1 MPWVFH
7 LRVNEL
13 GYAFGMPLFLDS
25 FWRALVYCLMPRV
38 MLLSLLPL
46 AMLLVLSV
54 SWGYFY
60 WSPTQE
66 WVREILASWQV
77 LQGMMDWLQDKGAAE
92 LQAVMVPL
100 VVIFAITP
108 VLVVISLL
116 AVSLMMTPALVD
128 LVVQRRFAHLAL
140 KHGGTTLTSLVW
152 TVGSTVIAMGAMVI
166 TLPLWAVPPLMFI
179 LPPLIWGWLS
189 YRVMVFD
196 ALVNHASRDERLAI
210 GRQHR
215 AGLLTIGVLTGYLGA
230 LPSLVWAS
238 GAVFAAAFL
247 VLIPLAIWIY
257 ALVFAFTSLWFAH
270 YSLAALE
277 ALRAESGTVVMGA
290 LVPLPEVASADD
302 PINPPRPPFG

>member
-1 MPWVFH
+1 M
-7 LRVNEL
+7 R
-13 GYAFGMPLFLDS
+13 LFLDS
-25 FWRALVYCLMPRV
+25 FWRALAYCLMPRV

-60 WSPTQE
+60 WSPTQD
-66 WVREILASWQV
+66 WVREMLASWQV
-77 LQGMMDWLQDKGAAE
+77 LQGMLDWLQDNGAGE

-108 VLVVISLL
+108 ILVVISLL

-140 KHGGTTLTSLVW
+140 KHGGTTLTSLAW
-152 TVGSTVIAMGAMVI
+152 TVGSTVIAIVAMVI
-166 TLPLWAVPPLMFI
+166 SLPLWAVPPLMFI
-179 LPPLIWGWLS
+179 VPPLIWGWLS

-196 ALVNHASRDERLAI
+196 TLVSHASREERLAI

-215 AGLLTIGVLTGYLGA
+215 MGLLTIGVLTGYMGA

-257 ALVFAFTSLWFAH
+257 TLVFAFTSLWFTH

-277 ALRAESGTVVMGA
+277 ALRAESDTVVMGA
-290 LVPLPEVASADD
+290 SVPLPTVALADD
-302 PINPPRPPFG
+302 SSSPPSPPPSV

>member
-1 MPWVFH
+1 M
-7 LRVNEL
+7 R
-13 GYAFGMPLFLDS
+13 LFLDS
-25 FWRALVYCLMPRV
+25 FWRALAYCLMPRV
-38 MLLSLLPL
+38 MVLSLLPL

-60 WSPTQE
+60 WSPTQD
-66 WVREILASWQV
+66 WVRDMLASWQV
-77 LQGMMDWLQDKGAAE
+77 LQGMMDWLHDNGAGE

-108 VLVVISLL
+108 ILVVISLL

-179 LPPLIWGWLS
+179 VPPLIWGWLS

-196 ALVNHASRDERLAI
+196 ALVSHASREERLAI

-215 AGLLTIGVLTGYLGA
+215 IWLLMIGVLTGYLGA
-230 LPSLVWAS
+230 LPSIVWAS

-247 VLIPLAIWIY
+247 VLIPMAIWIY
-257 ALVFAFTSLWFAH
+257 ALVFAFTSLWFTH
-270 YSLAALE
+270 YSLGALE

-290 LVPLPEVASADD
+290 SVPLPTLASDD
-302 PINPPRPPFG
+302 DSSTPTPPSP

>member
-1 MPWVFH
+1 M
-7 LRVNEL
+7 R
-13 GYAFGMPLFLDS
+13 LFLDS
-25 FWRALVYCLMPRV
+25 FWRALAYCLMPRV

-60 WSPTQE
+60 WAPTQD
-66 WVREILASWQV
+66 WVRDMLASWQV
-77 LQGMMDWLQDKGAAE
+77 LQGMLDWLQDKGAGE
-92 LQAVMVPL
+92 LQAVVIPL

-108 VLVVISLL
+108 ILVVISLL

-140 KHGGTTLTSLVW
+140 KHGGTTVTSLVW
-152 TVGSTVIAMGAMVI
+152 TIGSTLAALVAMVI
-166 TLPLWAVPPLMFI
+166 TLPLWAIPPLMFI
-179 LPPLIWGWLS
+179 VPPLIWGWLS
-189 YRVMVFD
+189 YRVMVYD
-196 ALVNHASRDERLAI
+196 ALVVHASREERLTI

-215 AGLLTIGVLTGYLGA
+215 IWLLMIGVLTGYMGA

-247 VLIPLAIWIY
+247 VLVPLAIWIY
-257 ALVFAFTSLWFAH
+257 ALVFAFTSLWFTH
-270 YSLAALE
+270 YSLGALE

-290 LVPLPEVASADD
+290 SVPLPTVASEDD
-302 PINPPRPPFG
+302 PSTSTPPNL

>member
-1 MPWVFH
+1 
-7 LRVNEL
+7 
-13 GYAFGMPLFLDS
+13 MPLLLDS
-25 FWRALVYCLMPRV
+25 FWRALAYCLMPRV

-66 WVREILASWQV
+66 WVREMLASWQV

-140 KHGGTTLTSLVW
+140 KHGGSTLTSLVW

-196 ALVNHASRDERLAI
+196 ALVNHASREERLAI

-215 AGLLTIGVLTGYLGA
+215 AALLTIGVLTGYLGA

-277 ALRAESGTVVMGA
+277 ALRAESDTVVMGA

-302 PINPPRPPFG
+302 PSSPPHPPIV

>member
-1 MPWVFH
+1 M
-7 LRVNEL
+7 R
-13 GYAFGMPLFLDS
+13 LFLDS
-25 FWRALVYCLMPRV
+25 FWRAAAYCLMPRV
-38 MLLSLLPL
+38 MVLSLLPL

-60 WSPTQE
+60 WAPTQD
-66 WVREILASWQV
+66 WVREMLASWQV
-77 LQGMMDWLQDKGAAE
+77 LQGILDWLQDNGAGE

-108 VLVVISLL
+108 ILVIISLL

-140 KHGGTTLTSLVW
+140 KHGGTALTSLAW
-152 TVGSTVIAMGAMVI
+152 TVGSTVIAVVAMLI

-179 LPPLIWGWLS
+179 IPPLIWGWLS

-196 ALVNHASRDERLAI
+196 TLVLHASREERLAI
-210 GRQHR
+210 GREHR
-215 AGLLTIGVLTGYLGA
+215 IWLLLIGVLTGYLGA

-257 ALVFAFTSLWFAH
+257 ALVFAFTSLWFSH
-270 YSLAALE
+270 YSLGALE

-290 LVPLPEVASADD
+290 SVPLPAVASADD
-302 PINPPRPPFG
+302 PSTPPSL

>member
-1 MPWVFH
+1 M
-7 LRVNEL
+7 R
-13 GYAFGMPLFLDS
+13 LFLDS
-25 FWRALVYCLMPRV
+25 FWRALAYCLMPRV

-60 WSPTQE
+60 WSPTQD
-66 WVREILASWQV
+66 WGRDMLSSWQL
-77 LQGMMDWLQDKGAAE
+77 LQGMMDWLQDNGAGE

-108 VLVVISLL
+108 ILVVISLL

-128 LVVQRRFAHLAL
+128 LVVHRRFAHLAL
-140 KHGGTTLTSLVW
+140 KRGGTTWTSLAW
-152 TVGSTVIAMGAMVI
+152 TVGSTAIALVAMLI
-166 TLPLWAVPPLMFI
+166 SLPLWVVPPLMFI
-179 LPPLIWGWLS
+179 VPPLIWGWLS

-196 ALVNHASRDERLAI
+196 ALVLHASREERLTI

-215 AGLLTIGVLTGYLGA
+215 IWLLMIGVLTGYMGA

-257 ALVFAFTSLWFAH
+257 ALVFAFTSLWFTH

-290 LVPLPEVASADD
+290 SVPLPTVASDDD
-302 PINPPRPPFG
+302 PSNFTNPSI

>member
-1 MPWVFH
+1 M
-7 LRVNEL
+7 R
-13 GYAFGMPLFLDS
+13 LFFDS
-25 FWRALVYCLMPRV
+25 FWRAFAYCLMPRV
-38 MLLSLLPL
+38 MVLSLLPL

-60 WSPTQE
+60 WSPTQD
-66 WVREILASWQV
+66 WVREMLASWQV
-77 LQGMMDWLQDKGAAE
+77 LQGMLDWLQEQGAGE
-92 LQAVMVPL
+92 LQAVVIPL

-108 VLVVISLL
+108 ILVIISLL

-140 KHGGTTLTSLVW
+140 KRGGTTLTSLAW
-152 TVGSTVIAMGAMVI
+152 TVGSTIIAMVAMVI
-166 TLPLWAVPPLMFI
+166 SLPLWAVPPLMFI
-179 LPPLIWGWLS
+179 VPPLIWGWLS

-196 ALVNHASRDERLAI
+196 ALVLHASREERLAI

-215 AGLLTIGVLTGYLGA
+215 IPLLMIGVLTGYMGA
-230 LPSLVWAS
+230 FPSLVWAS

-257 ALVFAFTSLWFAH
+257 ALVFAFTSLWFTH
-270 YSLAALE
+270 YSLGALE

-290 LVPLPEVASADD
+290 SVPLPTVALDDD
-302 PINPPRPPFG
+302 PTSPPQQPPIV

>member
-1 MPWVFH
+1 M
-7 LRVNEL
+7 R
-13 GYAFGMPLFLDS
+13 LFFDS
-25 FWRALVYCLMPRV
+25 FWRAFAYCLMPRV
-38 MLLSLLPL
+38 MVLSLLPL
-46 AMLLVLSV
+46 AMLLVLSL

-60 WSPTQE
+60 WSPTQD
-66 WVREILASWQV
+66 WVRDMLASWQV
-77 LQGMMDWLQDKGAAE
+77 LQGMLEWLQDQGAGE
-92 LQAVMVPL
+92 LQAVVIPL

-108 VLVVISLL
+108 ILVIISLL

-140 KHGGTTLTSLVW
+140 KHGGTTLTSLAW

-179 LPPLIWGWLS
+179 VPPLIWGWLS

-196 ALVNHASRDERLAI
+196 ALVTHASREERLAI

-215 AGLLTIGVLTGYLGA
+215 IWLLMIGVLTGYLGA
-230 LPSLVWAS
+230 LPSIVWAS

-257 ALVFAFTSLWFAH
+257 ALVFAFTSLWFTH
-270 YSLAALE
+270 YSLGALE

-290 LVPLPEVASADD
+290 SVPLPTLASADD
-302 PINPPRPPFG
+302 SNTPTPPSL

>member
-1 MPWVFH
+1 M
-7 LRVNEL
+7 R
-13 GYAFGMPLFLDS
+13 LFLDS
-25 FWRALVYCLMPRV
+25 FWRAFAYCLMPRV

-60 WSPTQE
+60 WAPTQD
-66 WVREILASWQV
+66 WVRDMLASWQM
-77 LQGMMDWLQDKGAAE
+77 LQGMMDWLQENGAGE

-108 VLVVISLL
+108 VLVVVSLL
-116 AVSLMMTPALVD
+116 AVSLMMSPALVE
-128 LVVQRRFAHLAL
+128 LVVQRRFAHLAV
-140 KHGGTTLTSLVW
+140 KRGGTTLTSLAW
-152 TVGSTVIAMGAMVI
+152 TVGSTCVALVAMLI
-166 TLPLWAVPPLMFI
+166 SLPLWVVPPLMFVV
-179 LPPLIWGWLS
+179 PPLIWGWLS

-196 ALVNHASRDERLAI
+196 ALVNHASREERLAI

-215 AGLLTIGVLTGYLGA
+215 LPLLLIGVLTGYLGA

-247 VLIPLAIWIY
+247 VLIPMAIWIY

-290 LVPLPEVASADD
+290 SVPLPTVALGDD
-302 PINPPRPPFG
+302 SNSNISTPSQPPSI

>member
-1 MPWVFH
+1 M
-7 LRVNEL
+7 R
-13 GYAFGMPLFLDS
+13 LFLDS
-25 FWRALVYCLMPRV
+25 FWRALAYCLMPRV

-60 WSPTQE
+60 WAPTQD
-66 WVREILASWQV
+66 WVRDMLASWQL
-77 LQGMMDWLQDKGAAE
+77 LQGMLDWLQDNGAGE

-108 VLVVISLL
+108 ILVLISLL
-116 AVSLMMTPALVD
+116 AVSFMMTPALVD

-140 KHGGTTLTSLVW
+140 KHGGTTLTSLAW
-152 TVGSTVIAMGAMVI
+152 TMGSTVIALVAMVI
-166 TLPLWAVPPLMFI
+166 SLPLWVVPPLMFI
-179 LPPLIWGWLS
+179 VPPLIWGWLS

-196 ALVNHASRDERLAI
+196 ALVVHASREERLTI

-215 AGLLTIGVLTGYLGA
+215 IWLLLIGVLTGYMGA

-257 ALVFAFTSLWFAH
+257 ALVFAFTSLWFTH
-270 YSLAALE
+270 YSLGALE
-277 ALRAESGTVVMGA
+277 ALRAQTGTVVMGA
-290 LVPLPEVASADD
+290 SVPVPAVASPDD
-302 PINPPRPPFG
+302 SNKISTSH

>member
-1 MPWVFH
+1 M
-7 LRVNEL
+7 R
-13 GYAFGMPLFLDS
+13 LFLDS
-25 FWRALVYCLMPRV
+25 FWRAFAYCLMPRV

-60 WSPTQE
+60 WEPTQD
-66 WVREILASWQV
+66 WVRNMLASWQV
-77 LQGMMDWLQDKGAAE
+77 LQGMLDWLQDKGAGE
-92 LQAVMVPL
+92 LQAVVIPL

-108 VLVVISLL
+108 ILVVISLL

-140 KHGGTTLTSLVW
+140 KHGGTTLTSLAW
-152 TVGSTVIAMGAMVI
+152 TVVSTVMAMVAMLI

-179 LPPLIWGWLS
+179 VPPLIWGWLS

-196 ALVNHASRDERLAI
+196 ALVTHASREERITI
-210 GRQHR
+210 GRRHR
-215 AGLLTIGVLTGYLGA
+215 IWLLLIGTLTGYLGA
-230 LPSLVWAS
+230 LPSIVWAS

-257 ALVFAFTSLWFAH
+257 TLVFAFTSLWFTH
-270 YSLAALE
+270 YSLGALE
-277 ALRAESGTVVMGA
+277 ALRAESDTVVMGA
-290 LVPLPEVASADD
+290 SVPLPTVASEDD
-302 PINPPRPPFG
+302 PSTPTSPSL

>member
-1 MPWVFH
+1 
-7 LRVNEL
+7 
-13 GYAFGMPLFLDS
+13 MPLFLDS
-25 FWRALVYCLMPRV
+25 FWRALAYCLMPRV

-46 AMLLVLSV
+46 AMLLVLSL

-60 WSPTQE
+60 WSPTQD
-66 WVREILASWQV
+66 WVREMLASWQV
-77 LQGMMDWLQDKGAAE
+77 LQGMMDWLQDNGAAE
-92 LQAVMVPL
+92 LQSVMVPL

-108 VLVVISLL
+108 ILVVVSLL

-140 KHGGTTLTSLVW
+140 KHGGTTVTSLVW
-152 TVGSTVIAMGAMVI
+152 TIGSTLAALVAMVI

-179 LPPLIWGWLS
+179 VPPLIWGWLS
-189 YRVMVFD
+189 YRVMVYD
-196 ALVNHASRDERLAI
+196 ALVVHASREERIEI

-215 AGLLTIGVLTGYLGA
+215 VGLLMVGVLTGYLGA

-257 ALVFAFTSLWFAH
+257 ALVFAFTSLWFTH
-270 YSLAALE
+270 YSLGALE

-290 LVPLPEVASADD
+290 SVPLPTVALANDSSS
-302 PINPPRPPFG
+302 PTPPSI

>member
-1 MPWVFH
+1 M
-7 LRVNEL
+7 R
-13 GYAFGMPLFLDS
+13 LFLDS
-25 FWRALVYCLMPRV
+25 FWRALAYCLMPRV

-60 WSPTQE
+60 WTPTQD
-66 WVREILASWQV
+66 WVRDMLASWQL
-77 LQGMMDWLQDKGAAE
+77 LQGMMDWLQDNGAGE

-108 VLVVISLL
+108 ILVVISLL
-116 AVSLMMTPALVD
+116 AVSFMMTPALVD

-140 KHGGTTLTSLVW
+140 KHGGTTLTSLAW
-152 TVGSTVIAMGAMVI
+152 TVGSTVIALLAMVI
-166 TLPLWAVPPLMFI
+166 SLPLWVVPPLMFI
-179 LPPLIWGWLS
+179 VPPLIWGWLS

-196 ALVNHASRDERLAI
+196 ALVVHASREERLTI

-215 AGLLTIGVLTGYLGA
+215 LWLLMIGVLTGYLGA

-257 ALVFAFTSLWFAH
+257 ALVFAFTSLWFTH
-270 YSLAALE
+270 YSLGALE
-277 ALRAESGTVVMGA
+277 ALRAQVDTVVMGA
-290 LVPLPEVASADD
+290 SVPVPTVASQDD
-302 PINPPRPPFG
+302 SSTSTHPSI

>member
-1 MPWVFH
+1 M
-7 LRVNEL
+7 R
-13 GYAFGMPLFLDS
+13 LFLDS
-25 FWRALVYCLMPRV
+25 FWRALAYCLMPRV

-60 WSPTQE
+60 WAPTQD
-66 WVREILASWQV
+66 WVRDMLATWQV
-77 LQGMMDWLQDKGAAE
+77 LQGMLDWLQANGAGE

-108 VLVVISLL
+108 ILVVISLL

-140 KHGGTTLTSLVW
+140 KHGGTAWTSLAW
-152 TVGSTVIAMGAMVI
+152 TVGSTLIALLAMLI

-179 LPPLIWGWLS
+179 IPPIIWGWLS

-196 ALVNHASRDERLAI
+196 ALVAHASREERLTI
-210 GRQHR
+210 GREHR
-215 AGLLTIGVLTGYLGA
+215 IGLLMIGVLTGYLGA
-230 LPSLVWAS
+230 LPSVIWAS

-257 ALVFAFTSLWFAH
+257 AVVFAFTSLWFTH
-270 YSLAALE
+270 YSLGALE
-277 ALRAESGTVVMGA
+277 ALRAQTGTVVMGA
-290 LVPLPEVASADD
+290 SVPVPAVASPDD
-302 PINPPRPPFG
+302 SNNISTSH

>member
-1 MPWVFH
+1 M
-7 LRVNEL
+7 R
-13 GYAFGMPLFLDS
+13 LFLDS
-25 FWRALVYCLMPRV
+25 FWRALAYCLMPRV
-38 MLLSLLPL
+38 MVLSLLPL

-60 WSPTQE
+60 WSPTQD
-66 WVREILASWQV
+66 WVREMLASWQV
-77 LQGMMDWLQDKGAAE
+77 LQGMMDWLQDNGAGE

-108 VLVVISLL
+108 ILVVISLL

-140 KHGGTTLTSLVW
+140 KHGGTTLTSLAW
-152 TVGSTVIAMGAMVI
+152 TVGSTLIATLAMLI
-166 TLPLWAVPPLMFI
+166 SLPLWAVPPLMFI
-179 LPPLIWGWLS
+179 VPPLIWGWLS

-196 ALVNHASRDERLAI
+196 ALVMHASREERLAI

-215 AGLLTIGVLTGYLGA
+215 LWLLLIGVLTGYLGA

-247 VLIPLAIWIY
+247 VLIPAAIWIY
-257 ALVFAFTSLWFAH
+257 AFVFAFTSLWFTH

-290 LVPLPEVASADD
+290 SVPLPTVVSADD
-302 PINPPRPPFG
+302 SSTPPSL

>member
-1 MPWVFH
+1 M
-7 LRVNEL
+7 R
-13 GYAFGMPLFLDS
+13 LFLDS
-25 FWRALVYCLMPRV
+25 FWRALAYCLMPRV

-60 WSPTQE
+60 WSPTQD
-66 WVREILASWQV
+66 WVREMLASWQV

-116 AVSLMMTPALVD
+116 AVSLMMTPGLVD

-140 KHGGTTLTSLVW
+140 KHGGTTLTSLAW
-152 TVGSTVIAMGAMVI
+152 TVGSTVIAMVAMLI
-166 TLPLWAVPPLMFI
+166 SLPLWAVPPLMFVV
-179 LPPLIWGWLS
+179 PPLIWGWLS

-196 ALVNHASRDERLAI
+196 ALVNHASREERLAI
-210 GRQHR
+210 GRKHR
-215 AGLLTIGVLTGYLGA
+215 MGLLTIGVLTGYMGA

-257 ALVFAFTSLWFAH
+257 ALVFAFTSLWFTH
-270 YSLAALE
+270 YSLGALE

-290 LVPLPEVASADD
+290 SVPLPTVAFDNDSNT
-302 PINPPRPPFG
+302 PTHPSI

>member
-1 MPWVFH
+1 M
-7 LRVNEL
+7 R
-13 GYAFGMPLFLDS
+13 LFLDS
-25 FWRALVYCLMPRV
+25 FWRALAYCLMPRV

-60 WSPTQE
+60 WAPTQD
-66 WVREILASWQV
+66 WVRDMLASWQL
-77 LQGMMDWLQDKGAAE
+77 LQGMLDWLQDNGAGE

-108 VLVVISLL
+108 ILVVISLL
-116 AVSLMMTPALVD
+116 AVSFMMTPALVD

-140 KHGGTTLTSLVW
+140 KHGGTTLTSLAW
-152 TVGSTVIAMGAMVI
+152 TVGSTVIALVAMVI
-166 TLPLWAVPPLMFI
+166 SLPLWVVPPLMFI
-179 LPPLIWGWLS
+179 VPPLIWGWLS

-196 ALVNHASRDERLAI
+196 ALVVHASREERLTI

-215 AGLLTIGVLTGYLGA
+215 IWLLLIGVLTGYMGA

-257 ALVFAFTSLWFAH
+257 ALVFAFTSLWFTH
-270 YSLAALE
+270 YSLGALE
-277 ALRAESGTVVMGA
+277 ALRAQTGTVVMGA
-290 LVPLPEVASADD
+290 SVPVPAVASPDD
-302 PINPPRPPFG
+302 SNKISTSH

>member
-1 MPWVFH
+1 M
-7 LRVNEL
+7 R
-13 GYAFGMPLFLDS
+13 LFLDS
-25 FWRALVYCLMPRV
+25 FWRAFAYCLMPRV

-60 WSPTQE
+60 WSPTQD
-66 WVREILASWQV
+66 WVRDMLASWQV
-77 LQGMMDWLQDKGAAE
+77 LQGMLDWLQDKGAGE
-92 LQAVMVPL
+92 LQAVVIPL

-108 VLVVISLL
+108 ILVVISLL

-140 KHGGTTLTSLVW
+140 KHGGTTVTSLVW
-152 TVGSTVIAMGAMVI
+152 TIGSTLAALVAMVI
-166 TLPLWAVPPLMFI
+166 TLPLWAIPPLMFI
-179 LPPLIWGWLS
+179 VPPLIWGWLS
-189 YRVMVFD
+189 YRVMVYD
-196 ALVNHASRDERLAI
+196 ALVVHASREERLTI

-215 AGLLTIGVLTGYLGA
+215 IWLLMIGVLTGYMGA

-257 ALVFAFTSLWFAH
+257 ALVFAFTSLWFTH
-270 YSLAALE
+270 YSLGALE

-290 LVPLPEVASADD
+290 SVPLPTVASEDE
-302 PINPPRPPFG
+302 PSTSTPPSL

>member
-1 MPWVFH
+1 M
-7 LRVNEL
+7 R
-13 GYAFGMPLFLDS
+13 LFLDS
-25 FWRALVYCLMPRV
+25 FWRALAYCLMPRV

-60 WSPTQE
+60 WSPTQD
-66 WVREILASWQV
+66 WVREMLASWQV
-77 LQGMMDWLQDKGAAE
+77 LQGMLDWLQDNGAGE

-108 VLVVISLL
+108 ILVVVSLL
-116 AVSLMMTPALVD
+116 AVSLMMTPALVN

-140 KHGGTTLTSLVW
+140 KHGGTTLTSLAW
-152 TVGSTVIAMGAMVI
+152 TVGSTLIAMVAMLV

-179 LPPLIWGWLS
+179 VPPLIWGWLS

-196 ALVNHASRDERLAI
+196 ALVLHASREERLAI

-215 AGLLTIGVLTGYLGA
+215 IWLLLIGVLTGYMGA

-270 YSLAALE
+270 YSLTALE
-277 ALRAESGTVVMGA
+277 ALRAESDTVVMGA
-290 LVPLPEVASADD
+290 SVPLPTVALQNDSSTFQ
-302 PINPPRPPFG
+302 PPSV

>member
-1 MPWVFH
+1 MH
-7 LRVNEL
+7 
-13 GYAFGMPLFLDS
+13 LFLDS
-25 FWRALVYCLMPRV
+25 FWRALAYCLMPRV

-60 WSPTQE
+60 WSPTQD
-66 WVREILASWQV
+66 WVREMLASWQV
-77 LQGMMDWLQDKGAAE
+77 LQGMMDWLQDKGASE

-108 VLVVISLL
+108 ILVVISLL

-128 LVVQRRFAHLAL
+128 LVVERRFAHLAL
-140 KHGGTTLTSLVW
+140 KRGGTTLTSLVW

-179 LPPLIWGWLS
+179 VPPLIWGWLS

-196 ALVNHASRDERLAI
+196 ALVNHASREERLAI

-215 AGLLTIGVLTGYLGA
+215 VALLTIGVLTGYMGA
-230 LPSLVWAS
+230 FPSLVWAS

-270 YSLAALE
+270 YSLGALE

-302 PINPPRPPFG
+302 SSSPPPPPIA

>member
-1 MPWVFH
+1 M
-7 LRVNEL
+7 R
-13 GYAFGMPLFLDS
+13 LFLDS
-25 FWRALVYCLMPRV
+25 FWRALAYCLMPRV

-60 WSPTQE
+60 WAPTQD
-66 WVREILASWQV
+66 WVRDMLASWQL
-77 LQGMMDWLQDKGAAE
+77 LQGMLDWLQDNGASE

-108 VLVVISLL
+108 ILVVISLL
-116 AVSLMMTPALVD
+116 AVSFMMTPALVD

-140 KHGGTTLTSLVW
+140 KHGGTTLTSLAW
-152 TVGSTVIAMGAMVI
+152 TMGSTVIALVAMVI
-166 TLPLWAVPPLMFI
+166 SLPLWVVPPLMFI
-179 LPPLIWGWLS
+179 VPPLIWGWLS

-196 ALVNHASRDERLAI
+196 ALVVHASREERLTI

-215 AGLLTIGVLTGYLGA
+215 IWLLLIGVLTGYMGA

-257 ALVFAFTSLWFAH
+257 ALVFAFTSLWFTH
-270 YSLAALE
+270 YSLGALE
-277 ALRAESGTVVMGA
+277 ALRAQTGTVVMGA
-290 LVPLPEVASADD
+290 SVPVPAVASPDD
-302 PINPPRPPFG
+302 SNKISTSH